1 MISKKSRK
9 VVAALLIGATV
20 CASGTFAYFNQKID
34 LSDISSVADGTDQTL
49 QITNGKIEISAKFAG
64 TDAINLTNVWAYDV
78 AKVSTADEVKKAA
91 IAGTLIDLKTRLGIA
106 LDTDFSS
113 VDASTEMANLVGIIK
128 DDTTYIV
135 KHRTPDL
142 KKSGTD
148 TNGDPTTVSF
158 DAEDLETISNVSR
171 LKIGTKIPS
180 KVLNA
185 RPGDAFV
192 LGYVDGTTKPEDAG
206 VEIVNNSNL
215 TTKIG
220 VGLNP
225 GAAGDYAEVK
235 AEVARLNANGWKVY
249 VRVVDAGTKVGIG
262 TYADWK
268 EITNGLGTATDGICE
283 VATVAPGTGV
293 NPLIQLRVELP
304 LLTNNKYQDLTTGE
318 TGKDADGNKLG
329 TPGTFDITNL
339 FEIVATQENNPG
351 WNQNGSTTRPI
362 SSDVRNPSGGVVTP

>member
-49 QITNGKIEISAKFAG
+49 QITNGKIDISAKFAG
-64 TDAINLTNVWAYDV
+64 TNATNLKNVWVYDV
-78 AKVSTADEVKKAA
+78 AKVSTANELIAA
-91 IAGTLIDLKTRLGIA
+91 DATALSDLKVRLKTTAAVADATTGSAQIA
-106 LDTDFSS
+106 DT
-113 VDASTEMANLVGIIK
+113 VKNIVN
-128 DDTTYIV
+128 DTNYML

-142 KKSGTD
+142 KVMTSADNGATYT
-148 TNGDPTTVSF
+148 TNSF
-158 DAEDLETISNVSR
+158 DAADYDKDSDVNR
-171 LKIGTKIPS
+171 LKIGTKIPN
-180 KVLNA
+180 KVTFA

-192 LGYVDGTTKPEDAG
+192 LGYVDDTTKPEDAG
-206 VEIVNNSNL
+206 VEIVNKSNL

-235 AEVARLNANGWKVY
+235 AEVAKLNANGWKVY
-249 VRVVDAGTKVGIG
+249 VRVIDATTKKGIG

-304 LLTNNKYQDLTTGE
+304 LLTNNNYQDLTTGE
-318 TGKDADGNKLG
+318 TGKDDDGNKLG
-329 TPGTFDITNL
+329 TPGTFDITSL

-362 SSDVRNPSGGVVTP
+362 SDDVSNPTGGVVTP